1 VKQTPKKAGVIIFGL
16 PYQLIDFHRRTSDLR
31 NVQTVLRPVKPSDF
45 LRAAWKLASV
55 NALGEPDWM
64 QESLPGSSTAGGG
77 EDDGVVERLRAAAAN
92 ADHNAGRAGAGA
104 DAGASPARVR
114 APPRDEGDGHA
125 ACATATTSA
134 EEKQELSG
142 MRVLLVEDNVMNQQM
157 AKFSIIRSGAELEI
171 AQHGKEAVDMVSSRL
186 EQKLPNY
193 DCVLMDMMMPVMDGA
208 TATVLIRELEKK
220 HGAETPHA
228 IVGLSANVGPEYTD
242 KVKKAGMNGSLSK
255 PFYPATLRNVLEQV
269 YKGTYVGF
277 SGKGGKDAAT
287 SDIQSKPG
295 N

>member
-1 VKQTPKKAGVIIFGL
+1 MIGIGGAPEQPQSCAVASGGAWTSAPTRSKFGRGA
-16 PYQLIDFHRRTSDLR
+16 DS
-31 NVQTVLRPVKPSDF
+31 S
-45 LRAAWKLASV
+45 AA
-55 NALGEPDWM
+55 
-64 QESLPGSSTAGGG
+64 T
-77 EDDGVVERLRAAAAN
+77 AAAASS
-92 ADHNAGRAGAGA
+92 A
-104 DAGASPARVR
+104 
-114 APPRDEGDGHA
+114 
-125 ACATATTSA
+125 SA
-134 EEKQELSG
+134 EDLKHELLAG

-220 HGAETPHA
+220 HGAEKPHA

-269 YKGTYVGF
+269 YKGTYAGF
-277 SGKGGKDAAT
+277 SGKGGKDAAAA
-287 SDIQSKPG
+287 DIQSKPG